1 MKRKQENIC
10 GVSTPSRLAQSK
22 KGSFYTTTETTKFP
36 NGSLIGL
43 TIEKVRPEMVAAN
56 DNQQGVKLD
65 FLYLERFG
73 DMEVIRSWLPPLS
86 WGNSLISHGSAL
98 FMMFGGVLPYVP
110 QYREILRTKNADGFS
125 TFVCLALLVAN
136 ILRIF
141 FWFCVRFETPLLIQ
155 SIIMTTAMLLMIH
168 LCIRTRREQLIT
180 PPPKTKTFHDLEWR
194 HFWQW
199 TDFLSYVE
207 CTIIFTIIAGS
218 VVFLFKD
225 VTVVVEFVGLVAV
238 LTEALLG
245 MPQFYKNFVNKST
258 AGMSTSMVMLWL
270 FGDVFKTAYFVLRDS
285 PVQFVLCGILQ
296 VRSYSL
302 CTEKKTSTN

>member
-1 MKRKQENIC
+1 MATSIVVGQ
-10 GVSTPSRLAQSK
+10 
-22 KGSFYTTTETTKFP
+22 F
-36 NGSLIGL
+36 
-43 TIEKVRPEMVAAN
+43 AN
-56 DNQQGVKLD
+56 
-65 FLYLERFG
+65 
-73 DMEVIRSWLPPLS
+73 LS
-86 WGNSLISHGSAL
+86 WFRSFHDVRWCFALRASVRIAFAISANFCGI
-98 FMMFGGVLPYVP
+98 YW
-110 QYREILRTKNADGFS
+110 YREILRTKNADGFS

-296 VRSYSL
+296 VSIDLAILSQLWLYRHRRPVRKSSKMARVTL
-302 CTEKKTSTN
+302 MADPRCS

>member
-1 MKRKQENIC
+1 MTN
-10 GVSTPSRLAQSK
+10 
-22 KGSFYTTTETTKFP
+22 
-36 NGSLIGL
+36 
-43 TIEKVRPEMVAAN
+43 EK

-296 VRSYSL
+296 VSIDLAILSQLWLYRHRRPVRKSSKMARVTL
-302 CTEKKTSTN
+302 MADPRCS